1 MSTTNNRGGNTRKII
16 KCAGC
21 GAQIQFDNPGKP
33 GFIPIDVYNK
43 RLNEG
48 SEVLCQRCF
57 RIKHYGVLTSEV
69 DEDELAGFLKSA
81 VKRFKNVL
89 YVFDTF
95 DFDGTFRP
103 EILREVNADHVMFVA
118 NKFDTLPKTISGSQ
132 LKLWLV
138 ERIRT
143 LLDGVRTNPRD
154 IFITS
159 TKSGFGL
166 SKLREALE
174 KMNGEMLVV
183 GVTNVGKSS
192 ILKVLTE
199 SHVVT
204 SPYPGTTIG
213 LVEHRLGKLRLYD
226 TPGIIVS
233 DRMLDL
239 FDAKC
244 QARILAQGEVTRKT
258 FKPSEEEVI
267 FVSGL
272 CRMTAQ
278 LVGVSELRPIFQIF
292 APENVSFHK
301 TSSLAFTQNFQKH
314 FGRLLVP
321 PCSKMSIEG
330 LEFKEERII
339 VNEEEEVCIP
349 GLCWINVKRGPVEF
363 KITLPKVVKVV
374 VRPSLIKP
382 KRKFNQNK
390 DD

>member
-1 MSTTNNRGGNTRKII
+1 
-16 KCAGC
+16 
-21 GAQIQFDNPGKP
+21 
-33 GFIPIDVYNK
+33 
-43 RLNEG
+43 
-48 SEVLCQRCF
+48 
-57 RIKHYGVLTSEV
+57 
-69 DEDELAGFLKSA
+69 
-81 VKRFKNVL
+81 
-89 YVFDTF
+89 
-95 DFDGTFRP
+95 
-103 EILREVNADHVMFVA
+103 
-118 NKFDTLPKTISGSQ
+118 
-132 LKLWLV
+132 
-138 ERIRT
+138 
-143 LLDGVRTNPRD
+143 
-154 IFITS
+154 
-159 TKSGFGL
+159 
-166 SKLREALE
+166 
-174 KMNGEMLVV
+174 MNGEMLVV

-192 ILKVLTE
+192 ILKALTE

-301 TSSLAFTQNFQKH
+301 TSSLEFIQNFQKH

-321 PCSKMSIEG
+321 PCGKMSIEG

>member
-1 MSTTNNRGGNTRKII
+1 MTTMDNKGGSTKKAI

-21 GAQIQFDNPGKP
+21 GAQIQFDNPGKA

-43 RLNEG
+43 RLKEG
-48 SEVLCQRCF
+48 SEILCQRCF
-57 RIKHYGVLTSEV
+57 RIKHYGILTSEA
-69 DEDELAGFLKSA
+69 DEDELDTFLKNA
-81 VKRFKNVL
+81 VSRFKNVL

-103 EILREVNADHVMFVA
+103 EILQGINAERVMFVA
-118 NKFDTLPKTISGSQ
+118 NKYDTLPKTISGSQ
-132 LKLWLV
+132 LKQWLV
-138 ERIRT
+138 ERIKT
-143 LLDGVRTNPRD
+143 LLDGYRVNPKD

-159 TKSGFGL
+159 TKDEFGL
-166 SKLREALE
+166 SKLKEALE
-174 KMNGEMLVV
+174 KMNGEVLVI

-192 ILKVLTE
+192 ILKALTN

-213 LVEHRLGKLRLYD
+213 LVEHKLGKLRLYD

-244 QARILAQGEVTRKT
+244 QSKVLAQGEVTRKT

-272 CRMTAQ
+272 CRITTR
-278 LVGVSELRPIFQIF
+278 LVGDSELRPIFQIF
-292 APENVSFHK
+292 APKNVSFHK
-301 TSSLAFTQNFQKH
+301 TSNSEFIQNFQKH

-321 PCSKMSIEG
+321 PCNKTNIEG
-330 LEFKEERII
+330 LEFIEKIVTADECEEI
-339 VNEEEEVCIP
+339 CIP
-349 GLCWINVKRGPVEF
+349 GLCWINIKRGPVELR
-363 KITLPKVVKVV
+363 ITLPKVVKVV
-374 VRPSLIKP
+374 SRPSLIKP
-382 KRKFNQNK
+382 KRKFNQNT